1 MVGKLGH
8 IEQVVGDA
16 AHDLADLR
24 VVVVGVVEPQQ
35 VVKGVAAHVGLDVYA
50 HDVPDAGHKVACRAV
65 DDAQHKVERSQ
76 PQHGVHGQRGGGDGV
91 RQCAHDGGQGDVAER
106 RQRGA
111 EQIKGQ
117 YAAVLGHIRQ
127 KTADQGAVFGARV
140 GGSFGH
146 GNLFRF
152 DDFCMG
158 NIAVG
163 AGHARPAA
171 LRKTPACGRI

>member
-1 MVGKLGH
+1 M
-8 IEQVVGDA
+8 
-16 AHDLADLR
+16 
-24 VVVVGVVEPQQ
+24 VEPKQ

-106 RQRGA
+106 RQCGA

-146 GNLFRF
+146 GNLFRLIYKIEWMQKMWGRAWF
-152 DDFCMG
+152 ASGCQKTL
-158 NIAVG
+158 VG
-163 AGHARPAA
+163 ASIARPCSVAA
-171 LRKTPACGRI
+171 GAVISGRCLASTPTP